1 MPDYKSM
8 YQDLFKKVTE
18 AIEILQQA
26 QIEAEEKYIL
36 SSEADENKIVEL
48 KVIKKDEDL
57 T

>member
-26 QIEAEEKYIL
+26 QIDAEEKYIL

-48 KVIKKDEDL
+48 KVVKNEKEL
-57 T
+57 